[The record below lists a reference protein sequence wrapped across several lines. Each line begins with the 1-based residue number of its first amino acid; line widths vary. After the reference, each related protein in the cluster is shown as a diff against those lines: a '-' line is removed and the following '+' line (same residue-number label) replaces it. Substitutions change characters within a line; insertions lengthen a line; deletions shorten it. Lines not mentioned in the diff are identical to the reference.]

1 MNESR
6 IVALATLP
14 MLAGAVL
21 LIGLRHPDP
30 VVRHTGSA
38 AGEAAG
44 APDTATGP
52 GPREDGYLG
61 VIVSGYSADVGAEF
75 GGSVVEVW
83 GSVGARVSEGD
94 PLLKID
100 PRSAGGDVKVARA
113 QLAQQRSALERA
125 RVELAEARDVL
136 ARLSGMRDGVSER
149 ALVAARAREQRAL
162 AAVEEA
168 QAGIGMQQARL
179 GQQVSRSEKHVI
191 RAPFDGILVARYV
204 DPGDVVVPGQV
215 VVRVITED
223 HYVRFAVPSE
233 DAPRLSEGAGVRVH
247 FDGVD
252 VALQGQ
258 VTDVQPELDSA
269 AQMVFIRARLEVKG
283 EQAARALMTGSRV
296 RVFSAGEGG

>member
-14 MLAGAVL
+14 MLVGAVL
-21 LIGLRHPDP
+21 LIGLRRPDP
-30 VVRHTGSA
+30 AVRHSGGHVKQRA
-38 AGEAAG
+38 AS
-44 APDTATGP
+44 DDGP
-52 GPREDGYLG
+52 GGGGDAQDGYLG
-61 VIVSGYSADVGAEF
+61 VIVSGYSADVGVEF

-83 GSVGARVSEGD
+83 DSVGARVSEGD
-94 PLLKID
+94 RLVKID
-100 PRSAGGDVKVARA
+100 PRSAGSDVKVARA

-136 ARLSGMRDGVSER
+136 TRLSAMKDGVSER

-168 QAGIGMQQARL
+168 EAGIGMQQARL

-191 RAPFDGILVARYV
+191 RAPFDGILVARFV

-223 HYVRFAVPSE
+223 HYVRFAVPT
-233 DAPRLSEGAGVRVH
+233 DAARQLSEGARVRVRL
-247 FDGVD
+247 DGAD
-252 VALQGQ
+252 RELHGR

-269 AQMVFIRARLEVKG
+269 AQMVFVRARLEMAAG
-283 EQAARALMTGSRV
+283 QAAREPMAGSRV
-296 RVFSAGEGG
+296 RVFPAGEGD